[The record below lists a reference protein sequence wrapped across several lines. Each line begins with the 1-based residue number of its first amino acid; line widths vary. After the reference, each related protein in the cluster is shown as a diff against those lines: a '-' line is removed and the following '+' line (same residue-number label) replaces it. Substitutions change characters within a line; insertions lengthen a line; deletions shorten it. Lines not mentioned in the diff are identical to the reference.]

1 MRQGLRRGGQ
11 GAAIDHGLEML
22 RRRKQGQ
29 RHLLLPPWVFLI
41 TDGAPTESV
50 AAAEQAIKA
59 GEAAKAFPF
68 FAVGVEGANMDIL
81 AKLSTRQ
88 P

>member
-1 MRQGLRRGGQ
+1 M
-11 GAAIDHGLEML
+11 
-22 RRRKQGQ
+22 
-29 RHLLLPPWVFLI
+29 
-41 TDGAPTESV
+41 

-81 AKLSTRQ
+81 AKLSTRR